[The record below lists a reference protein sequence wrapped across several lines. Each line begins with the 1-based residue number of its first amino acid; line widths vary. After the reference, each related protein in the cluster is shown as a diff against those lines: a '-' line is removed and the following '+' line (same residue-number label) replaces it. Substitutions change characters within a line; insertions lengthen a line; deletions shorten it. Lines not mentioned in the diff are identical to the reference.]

1 MGAASGLAWLVP
13 LASGPAGSA
22 AVSSPAVLSRRGL
35 GSAGLRPLLRLW
47 PGLRCAPLSGWLSLP
62 LSGSGGPL
70 SLPRL
75 RPVFRLPPLRLL
87 RRVRCRLL
95 GPLRLW
101 LSGPPALRPV
111 PLPWLPVGLRGLRLS
126 LRLWRPALP
135 PRPLWLPA
143 LLAGSLSLPV
153 LRCRL
158 PLSLPACG
166 LPLWS
171 SWFSPLSALSLSG
184 SIVHRFSVFV
194 KAFPFVFRALR
205 AFSCCCASV
214 RSSPDPVE
222 EESITQPIRQPL
234 SIDHRAAFFRGRVL
248 YYICLYQ

>member
-1 MGAASGLAWLVP
+1 MGAASGPAWLVP

-35 GSAGLRPLLRLW
+35 GSAGRLPLLRLW

-70 SLPRL
+70 SPPRL

-101 LSGPPALRPV
+101 LSGPPALRPL
-111 PLPWLPVGLRGLRLS
+111 PPPWLPVGLRGLRLS

-135 PRPLWLPA
+135 PRSLWLPA
-143 LLAGSLSLPV
+143 LLAGSLLLPV

-166 LPLWS
+166 LPLCS

-184 SIVHRFSVFV
+184 SIILLFLHLFKCFS
-194 KAFPFVFRALR
+194 L
-205 AFSCCCASV
+205 FSWGFAGFFCRCSSV

-234 SIDHRAAFFRGRVL
+234 SIDHRAAFSRE
-248 YYICLYQ
+248 